1 MNTIEIVNEINK
13 RMDNLKNS
21 LNGLAAGWVKEGKKI
36 TDVERTMFK
45 VASEAV
51 DTMNEYRTKGPF
63 VFNMNDEVEVNLT
76 SAGLSILD
84 KKLNGITKYVPKE
97 NRPDR
102 NTLITEMWDFMEL
115 FGDSMY
121 HGQVPLFV
129 DNKIIIRRRK

>member
-1 MNTIEIVNEINK
+1 MNAIEIVNEINK

-36 TDVERTMFK
+36 TDVEREMFK

-51 DTMNEYRTKGPF
+51 DIMNEYRTKGPF

-84 KKLNGITKYVPKE
+84 KKLNGITKYVPKAS
-97 NRPDR
+97 RPDR
-102 NTLITEMWDFMEL
+102 NILITEMWDFMEL

-121 HGQVPLFV
+121 HGQDLLFV